1 MSDADAPPAATRP
14 DKIVVAITEAIVAA
28 QSGAE
33 EGSSVAWVDTT
44 ATLEALAEVAA
55 RSAFH
60 TKIAVTPV
68 DGGDR
73 CVGRRPD
80 RPELQSPP
88 EESRQASFRPG
99 AQQFPLVWNGEGR
112 EMDDRGQ
119 RGRRSA
125 GPDLGVPATCL
136 CGLSSRH
143 APEPRG
149 SGEPEGR
156 RSCGI
161 PELPELAA
169 VQHALTTPTGPARCS
184 LTRNWRTAERGL
196 PPHEMKRTRM
206 NRILATVALA
216 LAVGAPGIAYAN
228 SADAAFAAELKTG
241 PCFAKPP
248 VDDVTGLRM
257 ALIAMGMSIE
267 ESALGA
273 SKNPSRGRPR
283 QNGH

>member
-88 EESRQASFRPG
+88 E
-99 AQQFPLVWNGEGR
+99 
-112 EMDDRGQ
+112 
-119 RGRRSA
+119 
-125 GPDLGVPATCL
+125 
-136 CGLSSRH
+136 
-143 APEPRG
+143 
-149 SGEPEGR
+149 
-156 RSCGI
+156 
-161 PELPELAA
+161 
-169 VQHALTTPTGPARCS
+169 
-184 LTRNWRTAERGL
+184 
-196 PPHEMKRTRM
+196 
-206 NRILATVALA
+206 
-216 LAVGAPGIAYAN
+216 
-228 SADAAFAAELKTG
+228 
-241 PCFAKPP
+241 
-248 VDDVTGLRM
+248 
-257 ALIAMGMSIE
+257 
-267 ESALGA
+267 
-273 SKNPSRGRPR
+273 
-283 QNGH
+283 